1 MISQAKLPIDQ
12 EKAEA
17 FVGQM
22 LDTLN
27 KAALTLMTSIGHRAG
42 LFDAMSEMPPA
53 TGEQI
58 AEKAGLNERYVR
70 EWLGAMVTGRI
81 VEYDAERRAYSLPP
95 EHAAFLTRAAVP
107 NNLAATTQFIP
118 LLGAVEDAIV
128 ESFRW
133 GGGVPYSAYPRFHE
147 VMAEESSQTV
157 LSGLIDAIL
166 PLVPDAI
173 ADLQRGIAVMDIGCG
188 RGRALNLLARAFP
201 ESRFTGYDF
210 SREAIAEARVE
221 AQREGLSNARFEV
234 KDAAQL
240 NEKGAYQLITA
251 FDAIHDQAHPRSVL
265 KAVADAL
272 SPDGV
277 FLMQDIRASSH
288 LDKNMD
294 HPLGPFTYTISC
306 LHCMTVS
313 LALGGEGLGA
323 AWGEEQAVELLSEAG
338 FSEVAVRQLSHD
350 IINNYY
356 IARKRS

>member
-1 MISQAKLPIDQ
+1 MIIQAKLPIDQ

-42 LFDAMSEMPPA
+42 LFDAMAGMPSA
-53 TGEQI
+53 TSEQI
-58 AEKAGLNERYVR
+58 AETAGLNERYVR

-81 VEYDAERRAYSLPP
+81 IEYDAEWRTYRLPP
-95 EHAAFLTRAAVP
+95 EHSAFLTRAAAP

-128 ESFRW
+128 ESFRQ

-157 LSGLIDAIL
+157 VSGLIEAIL

-173 ADLQRGIAVMDIGCG
+173 SKLESGIAVIDIGCG
-188 RGRALNLLARAFP
+188 RGRAINLMARTFP

-210 SREAIAEARVE
+210 SEEAINDAKAE

-240 NEKGAYQLITA
+240 DEKGAYQLITA
-251 FDAIHDQAHPRSVL
+251 FDAVHDQAHPRRVL
-265 KAVADAL
+265 KAIARAL

-288 LDKNMD
+288 LDKNLD

-313 LALGGEGLGA
+313 LAMGGEGLGA
-323 AWGEEQAVELLSEAG
+323 AWGEEKAVELLSEAG
-338 FSEVAVRQLSHD
+338 FSKVEVRQLPHD